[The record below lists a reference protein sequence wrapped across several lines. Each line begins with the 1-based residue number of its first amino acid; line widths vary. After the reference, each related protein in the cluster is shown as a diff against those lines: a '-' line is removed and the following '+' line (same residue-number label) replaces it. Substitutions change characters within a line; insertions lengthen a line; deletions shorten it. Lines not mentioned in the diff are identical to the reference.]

1 MPRPVTRSIAPVK
14 VCRRS
19 STVVSRAS
27 ASNAQE
33 TLPFKSSGQVRWWTA
48 LDATATI
55 GSIIGALAFVI
66 TSEAILAGI
75 VAVLP
80 LVAWYAGRQKEHLQ
94 IEVT

>member
-1 MPRPVTRSIAPVK
+1 M
-14 VCRRS
+14 
-19 STVVSRAS
+19 
-27 ASNAQE
+27 
-33 TLPFKSSGQVRWWTA
+33 

-66 TSEAILAGI
+66 TSEAMLAGI

-94 IEVT
+94 IEVS